1 MMTTDTARTFAKH
14 NHRDCRQQAIS
25 DVQRLCQENGA
36 RLTPVRRRVLE
47 LLWESHLPVSAYDML
62 DRLRAE
68 GLGSQPPVI
77 YRALDFL
84 IEQGF
89 AHKLPKLNAY
99 VGCDRP
105 GDDHALQFLICTS
118 CDQVAELQ
126 EATLNRALRKVAS
139 NNQFILASAVL
150 EIEGTCPSCQESSE
164 L

>member
-1 MMTTDTARTFAKH
+1 MTTKTIETFARH
-14 NHRDCRQQAIS
+14 NHRDCRKQALN
-25 DVQRLCQENGA
+25 DVQRLCGENGA
-36 RLTPVRRRVLE
+36 RLTPVRQRVLE
-47 LLWESHLPVSAYDML
+47 LLWENHLPVSAYDML

-99 VGCDRP
+99 VGCVHP
-105 GDDHALQFLICTS
+105 GDDHPVQFLICTS
-118 CDQVAELQ
+118 CDKVAELQ
-126 EATLNRALRKVAS
+126 EATVNRALKKAAS

-150 EIEGTCPSCQESSE
+150 EIEGTCPSCQTETRS
-164 L
+164 

>member
-1 MMTTDTARTFAKH
+1 MMTDTMRAFAKH
-14 NHRDCRQQAIS
+14 NHRACCRRAIG

-36 RLTPVRRRVLE
+36 RLTPVRQRVLE
-47 LLWESHLPVSAYDML
+47 LLWENHQPVSAYDML
-62 DRLRAE
+62 DRLRDE

-105 GDDHALQFLICTS
+105 GDDHPVQFLICTS

-126 EATLNRALRKVAS
+126 EATVNRALRKAAS
-139 NNQFILASAVL
+139 KNQFILTSAVL
-150 EIEGTCPSCQESSE
+150 EIVGTCPSCQESGE